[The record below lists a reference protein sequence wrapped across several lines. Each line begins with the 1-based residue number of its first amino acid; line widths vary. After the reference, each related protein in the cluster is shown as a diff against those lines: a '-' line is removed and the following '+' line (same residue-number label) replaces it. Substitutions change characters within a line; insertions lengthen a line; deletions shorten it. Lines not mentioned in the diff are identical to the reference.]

1 MIDERLC
8 GNTDRLLLGDTDT
21 GTDYDHSTDYIGVFT
36 GHGDSSYHGHGT
48 VCRDKNTEEGGTV
61 LHMGDPRDP
70 SLVQLFVVFYG
81 LPNIGILIEPFPAA
95 VLVFSINEGASGCRR
110 EDRSADG

>member
-1 MIDERLC
+1 MRR
-8 GNTDRLLLGDTDT
+8 GSDRNDDKWTTGRDTYRFFLGDTDT

-48 VCRDKNTEEGGTV
+48 VCRDKNTEEGGAV

-70 SLVQLFVVFYG
+70 TSCSAICCFLWPAKHRHTDRTISGGCTCLFH
-81 LPNIGILIEPFPAA
+81 
-95 VLVFSINEGASGCRR
+95 
-110 EDRSADG
+110 